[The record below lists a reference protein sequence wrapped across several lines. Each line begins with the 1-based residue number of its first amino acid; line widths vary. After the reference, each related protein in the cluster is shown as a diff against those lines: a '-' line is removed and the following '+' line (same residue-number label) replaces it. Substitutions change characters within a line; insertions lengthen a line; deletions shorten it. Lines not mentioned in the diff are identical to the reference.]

1 MVCSSKPARICR
13 CPFVVRL
20 MVRAYKRERSEE
32 ELSRLQ
38 RELAGK
44 DLGIGAEEEID
55 RMVFEDR

>member
-1 MVCSSKPARICR
+1 
-13 CPFVVRL
+13 